1 MSVVGAKANIADQR
15 SSKSAVGSLFASTV
29 RPFNKVVPSV
39 QGKCDLMAAPVAA
52 TVSRAT
58 ATNPVIVRCFVI
70 RTSSSSKPTRVGHGN
85 FAKVQQRRDKVWTAP
100 EQKAVTSAVGR
111 LCCKSRKSNNPK
123 NLAKADPWTS
133 LRLRSF
139 SSRQEGPWS
148 ILDEAIWSLTSPRVK
163 RISGSKN
170 FRSTPQKDFCNNIG
184 TEQTFRSI
192 LVISVIG

>member
-15 SSKSAVGSLFASTV
+15 SSKSAVGSLFASTG

-100 EQKAVTSAVGR
+100 EQKAVTSAVGHR
-111 LCCKSRKSNNPK
+111 TDMPTILSDVRCWVNSGKHLLAASISPFDPLRTSGPPNILCSIRSDVFQVPGLDGYNLPK
-123 NLAKADPWTS
+123 NN
-133 LRLRSF
+133 
-139 SSRQEGPWS
+139 
-148 ILDEAIWSLTSPRVK
+148 IWRWAC
-163 RISGSKN
+163 SG
-170 FRSTPQKDFCNNIG
+170 
-184 TEQTFRSI
+184 
-192 LVISVIG
+192 VISSD

>member
-29 RPFNKVVPSV
+29 RPFNEVVPSV

-100 EQKAVTSAVGR
+100 EQKAVTSAVG
-111 LCCKSRKSNNPK
+111 
-123 NLAKADPWTS
+123 
-133 LRLRSF
+133 
-139 SSRQEGPWS
+139 
-148 ILDEAIWSLTSPRVK
+148 
-163 RISGSKN
+163 
-170 FRSTPQKDFCNNIG
+170 

-192 LVISVIG
+192 LVSPLLDEQRKTSARSEHFAF